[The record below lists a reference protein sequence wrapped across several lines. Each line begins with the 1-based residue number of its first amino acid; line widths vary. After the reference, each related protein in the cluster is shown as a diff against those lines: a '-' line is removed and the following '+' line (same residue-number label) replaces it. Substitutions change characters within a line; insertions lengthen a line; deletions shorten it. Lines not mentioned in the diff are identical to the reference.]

1 MTDSDAKTL
10 AEQLER
16 RNKEIEIIERVASQ
30 ISKTLNLDAIAKT
43 MLISMEE
50 YFDFKHSMILLLDGS
65 ESTLKVIAT
74 HGYKEEGIGAE
85 VKIGVGVI
93 GMVAKKK
100 KLMRM
105 ANLGA
110 QMQYMQA
117 IKQQIQPSED
127 IVVADEISLP
137 GLKNAESQVAIPMLM
152 EDELIG
158 VFSVDHSLP
167 KILQSIR
174 LPSTLVLQP
183 DSQRFSDQEDLFHP
197 QLLYLLTVGFVV

>member
-50 YFDFKHSMILLLDGS
+50 YFGFKHSMILLLDGS
-65 ESTLKVIAT
+65 ESVLKVIAT

-110 QMQYMQA
+110 QKQYMQA
-117 IKQQIQPSED
+117 IKQQIQPSE
-127 IVVADEISLP
+127 
-137 GLKNAESQVAIPMLM
+137 GWRIPYRGQF
-152 EDELIG
+152 EG
-158 VFSVDHSLP
+158 TSVGCRSETCTSRMHGE
-167 KILQSIR
+167 
-174 LPSTLVLQP
+174 
-183 DSQRFSDQEDLFHP
+183 RFSK
-197 QLLYLLTVGFVV
+197 